1 MSASLR
7 STLSFFQIGVVA
19 TTCSLAAACFVELIF
34 PAYDDSRNRALQAV
48 EGILGMTLHYLIGLE
63 LLMGA
68 LPLTTR
74 AFPSTVFAVLTPVM
88 VPTSLAKMSGTMHEL
103 SEAVRPSVP
112 FNDDSAGKR
121 PPLDPRLPVR
131 PAPLTPDYEALMKQL
146 EDRMAE
152 MLLDI
157 KEQVASMS
165 LGDLVSAE
173 ELAAALNEL
182 ERSMLQELAL
192 MRGDM
197 TRTAKAWAKHERDEF
212 ERKYK
217 ERNQRWKLQLDRLKR
232 DFAQQWAALKAK
244 IDLGP
249 RCPGEPGCP
258 SQPPIAPSLPTWDN
272 PAEGVTLISG
282 TYAFTKDPEACSKT
296 LAGLTPQQR
305 DYYFDSKCG
314 GQKTFLLT
322 TNPVTGTRD
331 TLNGC
336 RLPNIVRGVPVWAP
350 YENDH
355 YPKTPECYTCT
366 PQEPNTIGWL
376 IDTGNGEIRECGEL
390 TGPRV

>member
-1 MSASLR
+1 
-7 STLSFFQIGVVA
+7 V
-19 TTCSLAAACFVELIF
+19 
-34 PAYDDSRNRALQAV
+34 
-48 EGILGMTLHYLIGLE
+48 
-63 LLMGA
+63 
-68 LPLTTR
+68 
-74 AFPSTVFAVLTPVM
+74 
-88 VPTSLAKMSGTMHEL
+88 
-103 SEAVRPSVP
+103 
-112 FNDDSAGKR
+112 
-121 PPLDPRLPVR
+121 
-131 PAPLTPDYEALMKQL
+131 PLTPDYEALMKQL

-249 RCPGEPGCP
+249 RCPGQPGCP
-258 SQPPIAPSLPTWDN
+258 SAPPIAPNLPTWQN
-272 PAEGVTLISG
+272 PAEG
-282 TYAFTKDPEACSKT
+282 A
-296 LAGLTPQQR
+296 
-305 DYYFDSKCG
+305 
-314 GQKTFLLT
+314 
-322 TNPVTGTRD
+322 
-331 TLNGC
+331 
-336 RLPNIVRGVPVWAP
+336 
-350 YENDH
+350 
-355 YPKTPECYTCT
+355 
-366 PQEPNTIGWL
+366 
-376 IDTGNGEIRECGEL
+376 
-390 TGPRV
+390 

>member
-7 STLSFFQIGVVA
+7 STLGFFQIGVVA

-48 EGILGMTLHYLIGLE
+48 EGILGMTMHYLIGLE

-103 SEAVRPSVP
+103 SEAVRPGLSL
-112 FNDDSAGKR
+112 DDEDKR
-121 PPLDPRLPVR
+121 APLDPRLPVR

-157 KEQVASMS
+157 KEQVASMP

-173 ELAAALNEL
+173 ELAAAMNEL
-182 ERSMLQELAL
+182 ERNMMREMAHMNSDLAL
-192 MRGDM
+192 TLQ
-197 TRTAKAWAKHERDEF
+197 TRNKQVADALKQ
-212 ERKYK
+212 KYAD
-217 ERNQRWKLQLDRLKR
+217 RNARWTQQLNQLKR

-249 RCPGEPGCP
+249 RCPGQPGCP

-272 PAEGVTLISG
+272 PAEGIALAQGS
-282 TYAFTKDPEACSKT
+282 YAFTGDPKRCQKSIDG
-296 LAGLTPQQR
+296 LAATGQVGNNFTPCGQQT
-305 DYYFDSKCG
+305 YPLF
-314 GQKTFLLT
+314 T
-322 TNPVTGTRD
+322 TNPATGTLD
-331 TLNGC
+331 ALTGC
-336 RLPNIVRGVPVWAP
+336 VLPNVYAGVPLFAP
-350 YENDH
+350 KDKKS
-355 YPKTPECYTCT
+355 YPLTPACYTCT
-366 PQEPNTIGWL
+366 PPLPNTTNYSL
-376 IDTGNGEIRECGEL
+376 DLGNGKTQPCGEL
-390 TGPRV
+390 VGPL

>member
-7 STLSFFQIGVVA
+7 STLDFFQIGVVA

-34 PAYDDSRNRALQAV
+34 PAYDDSRNRALQAI
-48 EGILGMTLHYLIGLE
+48 EGILGMTMHYLIGLE

-88 VPTSLAKMSGTMHEL
+88 VPTSLAKMSGTMREL

-112 FNDDSAGKR
+112 FNDDGPRR

-131 PAPLTPDYEALMKQL
+131 PVPLTPDYEALMKQL

-157 KEQVASMS
+157 KEQVASMP

-197 TRTAKAWAKHERDEF
+197 TRTAKAWAKHEHDEF

-217 ERNQRWKLQLDRLKR
+217 ERNQRWKLQLDQLKR
-232 DFAQQWAALKAK
+232 DFAQQWAALKAQWA
-244 IDLGP
+244 LRP
-249 RCPGEPGCP
+249 RCPGAPGCEIPNPVLEPGEMICKETTGGLKCKED
-258 SQPPIAPSLPTWDN
+258 APSEVVPIIRPPLQP
-272 PAEGVTLISG
+272 G
-282 TYAFTKDPEACSKT
+282 TYAYTDDSNACAET
-296 LAGLTPQQR
+296 TAGYKADGRYGMYALDMGPKVGPM
-305 DYYFDSKCG
+305 S
-314 GQKTFLLT
+314 T
-322 TNPVTGTRD
+322 TNPKTGKK
-331 TLNGC
+331 
-336 RLPNIVRGVPVWAP
+336 
-350 YENDH
+350 E
-355 YPKTPECYTCT
+355 
-366 PQEPNTIGWL
+366 
-376 IDTGNGEIRECGEL
+376 TGLYC
-390 TGPRV
+390 PRA

>member
-157 KEQVASMS
+157 KEQVASMP

-182 ERSMLQELAL
+182 ERNMLQELAL

-249 RCPGEPGCP
+249 RCPGQPGCP
-258 SQPPIAPSLPTWDN
+258 STPPIATNLPTWDN
-272 PAEGVTLISG
+272 PAPGVTLARGSW
-282 TYAFTKDPEACSKT
+282 AFTGDPKACEKST
-296 LAGLTPQQR
+296 ATMNGAELDNVFLPSGEQIE
-305 DYYFDSKCG
+305 
-314 GQKTFLLT
+314 GQPLFT
-322 TNPVTGTRD
+322 TNPATGELDVLT
-331 TLNGC
+331 GC
-336 RLPNIVRGVPVWAP
+336 KATNLVKGIPIYG
-350 YENDH
+350 YYDD
-355 YPKTPECYTCT
+355 YPKYPCWYSCT
-366 PQEPNTIGWL
+366 PPAPNTVGYT
-376 IDTGNGEIRECGEL
+376 IDLGGGNIRSCGQMDL
-390 TGPRV
+390 K

>member
-7 STLSFFQIGVVA
+7 STLDFFQIGVVA

-34 PAYDDSRNRALQAV
+34 PAYDDSRNRALQAI
-48 EGILGMTLHYLIGLE
+48 EGILGMTMHYLIGLE

-88 VPTSLAKMSGTMHEL
+88 VPTSLAKMSGTMSEL

-131 PAPLTPDYEALMKQL
+131 PVPLTPDYEALMKQL

-157 KEQVASMS
+157 KEQVASMP

-197 TRTAKAWAKHERDEF
+197 TRTAKAWAKHEHDEF

-249 RCPGEPGCP
+249 RCPGQPGCP
-258 SQPPIAPSLPTWDN
+258 SQPPIAPNLPTWQN
-272 PAEGVTLISG
+272 PAPGVTLARGSYSYTG
-282 TYAFTKDPEACSKT
+282 DPESCQKNID
-296 LAGLTPQQR
+296 GLGVEES
-305 DYYFDSKCG
+305 DVFNKCG
-314 GQKTFLLT
+314 QQVIPMSTTDPATGATKALT
-322 TNPVTGTRD
+322 
-331 TLNGC
+331 GC
-336 RLPNIVRGVPVWAP
+336 VLPNIVRGVPVWGPLEDA
-350 YENDH
+350 Y
-355 YPKTPECYTCT
+355 YPQTPECYTCT
-366 PQEPNTIGWL
+366 PPDPMAVNWI
-376 IDTGNGEIRECGEL
+376 IDTGNGKTQKCGEL